1 MSEILVKEARI
12 QLRDELIEIFI
23 KKFIMRIPI
32 GGGIKINKTN
42 LIKLLKKDLQFK
54 LKYEL
59 YVKQFKSEDEA
70 QFHIKHHTDIE
81 DYLCPICGNIR
92 VFYKKGKNLKYQ
104 KTCGNDECIKK
115 MLGSAESRLKAKQTS
130 EEKYGVDNV
139 MKLQEFKDK
148 AKETCMKNH
157 GVEHPAQNEKIKNK
171 ISQTKKER
179 YGDPHY
185 NNKTKAR
192 STCLII
198 YGVDTPLKSK
208 KIRDKIHNTNLKKY
222 GVKHVLS
229 CKKIRNKA
237 TQTSINKYG
246 HKNYNNRLKAKQ
258 TLLKNYNV
266 SCPFNS
272 KIIQKRIIKTN
283 LKRYNV
289 RHVMQNEM
297 IKRRQRNSYMKN
309 HYPQDFINNK
319 EIEKF
324 LNKYNKIYSKNI
336 NKYDIY
342 NIDMYF
348 IRFIK
353 HMYKIKKRLL
363 KLNEIA
369 DIFGFWPTAIKHKS
383 EKLKLLKY
391 FDIRDSKLELQFKN
405 FLENNNI
412 NYKRHNYYSN
422 NKKNSHFEIDFI
434 LNDCNIGFEINDIMT
449 HNSKEKDKFY
459 HINKTCQCAQ
469 KGIRLI
475 YIWEWELTD
484 KALWSKLSKWIL
496 NLLNNQ
502 KQEINVKKCAI
513 KLIDKNEEKEL
524 LNQYDLEGYEESQY
538 CYGLY
543 CNDEIIQLMS
553 FKQLK
558 NNNFELIRFCTKFE
572 HHIENGAKELLN
584 HFIENNNFNSIIV
597 YQNLD
602 KLINDDIY
610 KQLGFELKEYIKP
623 QLIQQNNKIINSP
636 YKSIYNCGQNMYI
649 LKS

>member
-12 QLRDELIEIFI
+12 QLRDELIEIFM
-23 KKFIMRIPI
+23 KNFIMKIPI
-32 GGGIKINKTN
+32 NGGIKINKTN
-42 LIKLLKKDLQFK
+42 LTKLLKKDLQFK

-59 YVKQFKSEDEA
+59 YVKQFRSEDEA

-115 MLGSAESRLKAKQTS
+115 MLGSAESRLKARQTS
-130 EEKYGVDNV
+130 EEKYGIDNV
-139 MKLQEFKDK
+139 MKLQEFQNK

-157 GVEHPAQNEKIKNK
+157 GVKHPIQNEKIKNK
-171 ISQTKKER
+171 MFQTKKER
-179 YGDPHY
+179 YGDPYY
-185 NNKTKAR
+185 NNKLKTR

-237 TQTSINKYG
+237 TQTSINRYG

-258 TLLKNYNV
+258 TILRRYKSNY
-266 SCPFNS
+266 

-289 RHVMQNEM
+289 KHVMQNEI
-297 IKRRQRNSYMKN
+297 IKQRQRNSYMKN
-309 HYPQDFINNK
+309 HYPQNFINNK

-324 LNKYNKIYSKNI
+324 LNRYNRIYNKNVA
-336 NKYDIY
+336 KYDIY

-348 IRFIK
+348 ICFIK

-391 FDIRDSKLELQFKN
+391 FDIRNSKLELQFKN

-412 NYKRHNYYSN
+412 KYKRHNYYSN
-422 NKKNSHFEIDFI
+422 GNRNSHFEVDFI
-434 LNDCNIGFEINDIMT
+434 LNDHNIGFEINDVMT

-469 KGIRLI
+469 KGIQLI
-475 YIWEWELTD
+475 HIWEWELTD
-484 KALWSKLSKWIL
+484 EELWRRTSNWIL
-496 NLLNNQ
+496 NFLNNQ
-502 KQEINVKKCAI
+502 KQEINVKKCVI
-513 KLIDKNEEKEL
+513 KLVGKNEEKEF
-524 LNQYDLEGYEESQY
+524 LNQYDLEGYKESQY

-543 CNDEIIQLMS
+543 HNDELIQLLS
-553 FKQLK
+553 FKRLG
-558 NNNFELIRFCTKFE
+558 NNDFELIRFCTKFE
-572 HHIENGAKELLN
+572 YHIENGAKELLK
-584 HFIENNNFNSIIV
+584 HFIENNNFNSLIA
-597 YQNLD
+597 YQNND
-602 KLINDDIY
+602 KFTGKIF
-610 KQLGFELKEYIKP
+610 KELGFELKERIEP
-623 QLIQQNNKIINSP
+623 QLIQQNDNITNSP